1 MNFISAAVRPLYVSH
16 DAVSTA
22 INLMPVQ
29 VVLFDVQQ
37 RIVMG
42 ELSTPFVKYV
52 IWSKDMSQVSLRA
65 GTREPWAKLSTAH

>member
-1 MNFISAAVRPLYVSH
+1 VTLSGVTLQRLPFM
-16 DAVSTA
+16 
-22 INLMPVQ
+22 Q

-52 IWSKDMSQVSLRA
+52 IWSKDMSQVMIGLRQ
-65 GTREPWAKLSTAH
+65 GCH